1 MLRSTGPSSYRAERA
16 VLPSQPLEAAE
27 GRKDKIMENLQERA
41 LKASE
46 RFLSRRGYEIVE
58 TGWSDGDCNIA
69 IVARDND
76 AYVMVDVVARE
87 AVAEGFPVVDEDR
100 PSREIAAAAWLA
112 THDADTEVA
121 VRFDVVSLLV
131 IGESKALIRHHINCL
146 S

>member
-1 MLRSTGPSSYRAERA
+1 
-16 VLPSQPLEAAE
+16 
-27 GRKDKIMENLQERA
+27 MENLQERA